1 MSHKAFRASFTLVA
15 SLYIGAADAAGA
27 GGLPLGAGASAE
39 NDHLGLSV
47 GQAGFHTPPNGS
59 DQYQFR
65 EFRPAGRPGFLPRP
79 RRLLDRMV
87 RTLLHALPRQEDRSI
102 PLRSSC
108 CLFFCQTFYLANSCR
123 RKRKNSRQTHRPA
136 TTPARAMGRASRK
149 CSCQFTGRAMSVM
162 RTTITVRR

>member
-1 MSHKAFRASFTLVA
+1 MSSFVLF
-15 SLYIGAADAAGA
+15 SILRNLFYLIAGA
-27 GGLPLGAGASAE
+27 GGLPLGVGASAE

-108 CLFFCQTFYLANSCR
+108 CLVAEQV
-123 RKRKNSRQTHRPA
+123 KNSST
-136 TTPARAMGRASRK
+136 
-149 CSCQFTGRAMSVM
+149 
-162 RTTITVRR
+162 

>member
-1 MSHKAFRASFTLVA
+1 MPQALEISCWVRGLAIQSVA
-15 SLYIGAADAAGA
+15 EGDRF
-27 GGLPLGAGASAE
+27 
-39 NDHLGLSV
+39 GLSV

-59 DQYQFR
+59 AQYQFR